1 MAAAAL
7 DRRHARA
14 VEFAMEIIATAEADT
29 EVDRAGDEQR
39 ARVGGFVR
47 ALGAWLRGVIAE
59 VPGGRRAM
67 TFLGGIV
74 DALRAEDALE
84 QLEDRNRAHVLES
97 ARELAGLLDGVDQQ
111 APVAAAAEPQ
121 LREAVAS

>member
-1 MAAAAL
+1 
-7 DRRHARA
+7 
-14 VEFAMEIIATAEADT
+14 MEIIATAEADT
-29 EVDRAGDEQR
+29 KIDRAGDEQR
-39 ARVGGFVR
+39 ARAGGFVR

-84 QLEDRNRAHVLES
+84 QLEDRNRAHVL
-97 ARELAGLLDGVDQQ
+97 AVAKELSGLLDGVVELE
-111 APVAAAAEPQ
+111 PVAV
-121 LREAVAS
+121 AVPA